1 MGSLLI
7 LLSAAS
13 TALASLHIADYD
25 KSFIGDPDVFIIGVQ
40 KGGTTSLSSFLM
52 YRLKNFVES
61 YRRKELHFFDKYFN
75 DESFNDYIKGFVEE
89 KDHRGTHSYHYLSL
103 DSSPAYF
110 RTPIVW
116 QRIVKLYSPESL
128 RQKKFILSLRDPI
141 SRDFSW
147 FSHYYGECKKYDTP
161 FCPSKGGP
169 HFHDTFHDY
178 VERNFRKGTHPGD
191 GFYVQNLKSFLEF
204 IPRSQLFIINF
215 ESLIDE
221 SRQQDTLHRMLHFL
235 GIPPVNAD
243 DVSFPHANSKEKH
256 CEGGCDDENLHEI
269 RCSDLMF
276 LNETY
281 SRANHGLVDFIN
293 SDPDRPESEPLFQPF
308 EERIQLECK

>member
-7 LLSAAS
+7 LISAAS

-25 KSFIGDPDVFIIGVQ
+25 RSFIGDPDVFIIGVQ
-40 KGGTTSLSSFLM
+40 KGGTTSLSTFLM
-52 YRLKNFVES
+52 HRLKNFVES
-61 YRRKELHFFDKYFN
+61 YQRKEPHFFDKYFN

-89 KDHRGTHSYHYLSL
+89 KDRHGNHSYHCLSL

-116 QRIVKLYSPESL
+116 QRIVRLYSPECL
-128 RQKKFILSLRDPI
+128 RQKKFILSLWEPI

-147 FSHYYGECKKYDTP
+147 FNHYYGECKKYDLAY
-161 FCPSKGGP
+161 CPSKGGP

-178 VERNFRKGTHPGD
+178 VGRNIRQGTHPGD
-191 GFYVQNLKSFLEF
+191 GFYVQNLKGFLEF

-235 GIPPVNAD
+235 GISPVSAD
-243 DVSFPHANSKEKH
+243 DVSFPHANSK
-256 CEGGCDDENLHEI
+256 EI

-281 SRANHGLVDFIN
+281 SRANHGLVEFIN

-308 EERIQLECK
+308 EERIELECK